1 MLMMMRMRGLREN
14 KTGAVLF
21 ASAVTGARVDGR
33 AQVGRMRRAGN
44 RRSSRGACGSTARF
58 LSDSVRD
65 RGKTGEIAS
74 DDSSGAGGRW

>member
-1 MLMMMRMRGLREN
+1 MNGDGCDAMRCDVMMLMMMRMRGLREN

-44 RRSSRGACGSTARF
+44 RRSSRGACGT
-58 LSDSVRD
+58 VRCCAD
-65 RGKTGEIAS
+65 GMG
-74 DDSSGAGGRW
+74 W